1 MCPLSR
7 VELRNYSLTFSHLSA
22 GWIDVM
28 ESVMNIKGRDL
39 QPEENASQFN
49 ALLIVIYNL
58 IGALFM

>member
-1 MCPLSR
+1 MTIGSPLL
-7 VELRNYSLTFSHLSA
+7 VYLRP

-28 ESVMNIKGRDL
+28 ESVMDIKGRDL

>member
-1 MCPLSR
+1 MCPLFY
-7 VELRNYSLTFSHLSA
+7 VELRNCSLTCSRLSS

>member
-1 MCPLSR
+1 MTVGSPLPVVSR
-7 VELRNYSLTFSHLSA
+7 P